1 MSDSTFIKSFTV
13 DAIENVSPI
22 SVFLGETKTH
32 LIITGRNGS
41 GKTSILK
48 AIQEELSIIK
58 SSGGNIHM
66 LRSARRK
73 AEQAYADNSTPE
85 TMANLNTYKNFKDGK
100 VSLAYGGGFDFKS
113 DEEICIFFS
122 ASRALEASIPSSITT
137 STLPSAAGDLPV
149 VNSMILQ
156 YLVNLKAQRAFA
168 RDDGDIE
175 SVQIIDVWFDSF
187 KEALRDVF
195 ENRELNLEFD
205 RQALSFLIVD
215 GNKKYTFNSLSSG
228 QSAIL
233 SIYAELLLRVEAAAN
248 GKKNIGG
255 LILIDEPETHLH
267 ASLQKKILSFLVKT
281 FPQFQFIV
289 TTHSPFII
297 SSLKNTKILNLEDGK
312 AYEDFSSFS
321 YEAILEEYM
330 QVDKYSIDVKREVE
344 SIKDLLTSGD
354 KQGAQAG
361 LDDLLA
367 KLTVSEFSVQASA
380 ELALELSSI
389 KLALNNIE

>member
-1 MSDSTFIKSFTV
+1 
-13 DAIENVSPI
+13 
-22 SVFLGETKTH
+22 
-32 LIITGRNGS
+32 
-41 GKTSILK
+41 
-48 AIQEELSIIK
+48 
-58 SSGGNIHM
+58 
-66 LRSARRK
+66 
-73 AEQAYADNSTPE
+73 
-85 TMANLNTYKNFKDGK
+85 
-100 VSLAYGGGFDFKS
+100 
-113 DEEICIFFS
+113 
-122 ASRALEASIPSSITT
+122 
-137 STLPSAAGDLPV
+137 
-149 VNSMILQ
+149 MILQ

-205 RQALSFLIVD
+205 RQALNFLIVD

-281 FPQFQFIV
+281 FPQFQFVV

-312 AYEDFSSFS
+312 TYEDFSSFS